1 MSPDFDYVENNPRI
15 GILFGVRIMPET
27 YDSEIA
33 LNRDMSIA
41 ETAVVTG
48 VSTRKINRLIDDGLM
63 PESAFKRVGKSR
75 FVKAFAAPMVR
86 FGAGDGVML
95 SKEARIEVMKT
106 VARYT
111 KSNWRRLVADPDRAL
126 DLRFES
132 GTVTVALGENVSSA
146 MTGLGKLA
154 AAHRR
159 IVVDPNIRGGMPVVR
174 GTRIGIYEVAA
185 ARGAD
190 GIEAVLEDFPAL
202 TQEDV
207 EAAEIY
213 ARAHPR
219 MGRPRRAR
227 AGRLAA
233 EAQVDLVGIR

>member
-1 MSPDFDYVENNPRI
+1 MPD
-15 GILFGVRIMPET
+15 T
-27 YDSEIA
+27 HDSEIA
-33 LNRDMSIA
+33 LSRDMSIA
-41 ETAVVTG
+41 ETAAVTG
-48 VSTRKINRLIDDGLM
+48 VSARKINRLIDDGLM

-95 SKEARIEVMKT
+95 SKEARIEAMKT

-111 KSNWRRLVADPDRAL
+111 KSNWRRLVVDPDRAL

-132 GTVTVALGENVSSA
+132 GAVTVALGETVSSA

-159 IVVDPNIRGGMPVVR
+159 IAVDPDIRGGMPVVR
-174 GTRIGIYEVAA
+174 GTRIGVYEVAA
-185 ARGAD
+185 ARVAD

-202 TQEDV
+202 TREDV

-213 ARAHPR
+213 AQAHPR
-219 MGRPRRAR
+219 MGRPRTAR
-227 AGRLAA
+227 VGRLAA
-233 EAQVDLVGIR
+233 ETRVDLAGVR